1 MEYLKKSFLIIFR
14 IFKRLSRKGL
24 NLIENTHD
32 LMYKNLSNLD
42 FIPKKYFTRLNDLEL
57 NLKTYSPFTLMT
69 YAIILLIIFQLTK
82 KVIKKSYNFIQNIS
96 LKKIKDFFII
106 LILKLPKYQ
115 NEILKAKQ
123 EMKIILPKIF
133 KNNSYKKIEF
143 HDNKQDE
150 YSVLQK
156 LSQMSRVDDK
166 IINSGKLT
174 GAVYC
179 GDNKIQN
186 IAGDAAK
193 LYVYSNLLHADMYCS
208 ARFIESQ
215 VIKIG
220 LDLFNGKEDSCGM
233 TTSGGTMSILAAM
246 YAYIKRGR
254 NNGIENPEIIVPIT
268 AHAAFFKAAEI
279 FRAKLITIPIDPI
292 TCQVNLSKVKS
303 AISKNTVCIVG
314 SCPNFPHTI
323 ADDIE
328 KLSDL
333 ALKYKVPLHVDCCL
347 GGFLIVFYNKANI
360 KIPKYDFTLPGVT
373 SISADLHKYGLCP
386 KGISLLLFS
395 KREYRRFAYFIYP
408 HFMGGTYITTSFDGS
423 RTGCLIAS
431 AYAVLTSLGKNY
443 YTNIA
448 KRIHEAVVKTRDF
461 IKKECPKLKIFG
473 EPFICGV
480 AFKGDKIEYIYDYL
494 QKKGWHTNYI
504 MNPVGIS
511 FVFTSANMENDKEFM
526 KDIKEVYDKIEK
538 NELWELAT
546 STKLYGMTVPL
557 PESVASNTLDIYAD
571 ALLD

>member
-82 KVIKKSYNFIQNIS
+82 KVIRKSYNFIQNIS

-193 LYVYSNLLHADMYCS
+193 IIFKFITCKYVLFTSFYRKSSNKNWI
-208 ARFIESQ
+208 RFI
-215 VIKIG
+215 
-220 LDLFNGKEDSCGM
+220 
-233 TTSGGTMSILAAM
+233 
-246 YAYIKRGR
+246 
-254 NNGIENPEIIVPIT
+254 
-268 AHAAFFKAAEI
+268 
-279 FRAKLITIPIDPI
+279 
-292 TCQVNLSKVKS
+292 
-303 AISKNTVCIVG
+303 
-314 SCPNFPHTI
+314 
-323 ADDIE
+323 
-328 KLSDL
+328 
-333 ALKYKVPLHVDCCL
+333 
-347 GGFLIVFYNKANI
+347 
-360 KIPKYDFTLPGVT
+360 
-373 SISADLHKYGLCP
+373 
-386 KGISLLLFS
+386 
-395 KREYRRFAYFIYP
+395 
-408 HFMGGTYITTSFDGS
+408 
-423 RTGCLIAS
+423 
-431 AYAVLTSLGKNY
+431 
-443 YTNIA
+443 
-448 KRIHEAVVKTRDF
+448 
-461 IKKECPKLKIFG
+461 
-473 EPFICGV
+473 
-480 AFKGDKIEYIYDYL
+480 
-494 QKKGWHTNYI
+494 
-504 MNPVGIS
+504 
-511 FVFTSANMENDKEFM
+511 
-526 KDIKEVYDKIEK
+526 
-538 NELWELAT
+538 
-546 STKLYGMTVPL
+546 
-557 PESVASNTLDIYAD
+557 
-571 ALLD
+571 